1 MLSAAQR
8 KILAQFAS
16 RHGRRKSPYFLA
28 EGLRCCREARLRHP
42 DWLAFTVATEAFLA
56 SPDGEAFADDG
67 HVAIVSESEFAAL
80 TETSTPQGV
89 LMVLHRPP
97 AVPPE
102 RLPSPWCLIL
112 DRLQEPGNLGTILR
126 TAWALGLSGVW
137 LTDDCADVYAPKV
150 VRAGMGAQFAVAC
163 QPAGELREA
172 CRRFRELGGRTV
184 WCAMPRGE
192 TLAFSDAFR
201 LDGASALVI
210 GNEGNGIA
218 HPEVGRAVTIPM
230 PGQAESLNVAQAATV
245 LMFEALRK
253 SLA

>member
-16 RHGRRKSPYFLA
+16 RHGRKKSPYFLA

-126 TAWALGLSGVW
+126 TADALGMDSVV
-137 LTDDCADVYAPKV
+137 LTGECADVYNPKT
-150 VRAGMGAQFAVAC
+150 VRATMGAVFRQRFLRLERGELLAWLHGHGMRLYGAALSERACDLRKVDLGCAAVAIGSEGQGLSAELLEMC
-163 QPAGELREA
+163 DGEL
-172 CRRFRELGGRTV
+172 
-184 WCAMPRGE
+184 
-192 TLAFSDAFR
+192 
-201 LDGASALVI
+201 I
-210 GNEGNGIA
+210 
-218 HPEVGRAVTIPM
+218 IPM
-230 PGQAESLNVAQAATV
+230 RARCESLNAAVAAAIVMWELT
-245 LMFEALRK
+245 K
-253 SLA
+253 